1 MNKEHFLT
9 ELKIH
14 LKGLPPKKIS
24 YILAMYN
31 DKFDKLI
38 RDGQTEPQIS
48 KSLGQPSKIA
58 TAILKEFGVTPKNI
72 TPPHDEWQEFTEKQ
86 TYHPYAEES
95 QLNTTRVK
103 PASFFIRFCQIV
115 GVLAFNLL
123 FMLWMIFAGL
133 CCLFGAWAVALVL
146 AICPIA
152 GIIAFFLSIG
162 SVAFFQLF
170 FGLAL
175 GGLGL
180 IGIAIMLPLTKY
192 SFRFL
197 RYYWRWTMKTL
208 RGEY

>member
-14 LKGLPPKKIS
+14 LKGLPPKKIT
-24 YILAMYN
+24 YILNMYN
-31 DKFDKLI
+31 EKFDKLI
-38 RDGQTEPQIS
+38 GEGQTEQYIS
-48 KSLGQPSKIA
+48 KSLGQPDQIA
-58 TAILKEFGVTPKNI
+58 STILKEFGIAPKNVA
-72 TPPHDEWQEFTEKQ
+72 TPHDDWQEFTDKQ
-86 TYHPYAEES
+86 NYHPYSES
-95 QLNTTRVK
+95 SECNNHRPK

-115 GVLAFNLL
+115 GVLAFNFL
-123 FMLWMIFAGL
+123 FMIWMIFAGL
-133 CCLFGAWAVALVL
+133 CCLFAAWAVVLVL

-152 GIIAFFLSIG
+152 GVIAFFLTIG

-170 FGLAL
+170 FGTAL

-197 RYYWRWTMKTL
+197 RYYWQWTMKTL